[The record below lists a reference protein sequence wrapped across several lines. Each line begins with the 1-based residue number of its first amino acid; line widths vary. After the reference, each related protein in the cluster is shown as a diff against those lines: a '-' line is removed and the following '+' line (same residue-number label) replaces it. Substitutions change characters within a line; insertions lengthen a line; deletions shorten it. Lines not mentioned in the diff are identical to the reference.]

1 MTWGPGPK
9 NLITDVPGILVGNS
23 DDCVLKSGV
32 SVLTS
37 LNPMTASY
45 SVMGGAPGTR
55 ETDLLEPDKTVH
67 GINAVVL
74 SGGSAFGLDATN
86 GVADHLRLKGRG
98 FAMGPVKVP
107 IVPTAIIFDL
117 RNGGN
122 KSWSENPYPELGRQ
136 AIENAS
142 ENFCIGSYGAG
153 FGATTGQLKGGLGSA
168 SSVLSNGTIVGALVI
183 VNAMGNI
190 IDPISGKF
198 WAAPFE
204 FEDEYGG
211 YGPPPHA
218 IQGSMLKYSKIN
230 AVKEG
235 ANSTIGI
242 VATNSKIT
250 KAEAKRIATSAHDGF
265 SRAIIPSHLPYDGD
279 LIFAVSTGEQDRVN
293 SNENFAELCHASS
306 VTMSRAIA
314 RAIYHASSD
323 ATDTVKCFKEA
334 YKNI

>member
-1 MTWGPGPK
+1 MTWEPGPK

-23 DDCVLKSGV
+23 EDCVLKSGV

-45 SVMGGAPGTR
+45 SVIGGAPGTR

-86 GVADHLRLKGRG
+86 GVTEHLRLKGRG
-98 FAMGPVKVP
+98 FAMGPVNVP

-117 RNGGN
+117 LNGGN
-122 KSWSENPYPELGRQ
+122 KSWIKNPYPELGRQ
-136 AIENAS
+136 AIKNAS
-142 ENFCIGSYGAG
+142 ENFYIGSYGAG

-168 SSVLSNGTIVGALVI
+168 SSVLSNGTIVGAVVI
-183 VNAMGNI
+183 VNAMGNT

-279 LIFAVSTGEQDRVN
+279 LIFAVSTGEQDEAN
-293 SNENFAELCHASS
+293 SNEQFAELCHASS

>member
-1 MTWGPGPK
+1 MTWEPGPK

-23 DDCVLKSGV
+23 EDCVLKSGV

-45 SVMGGAPGTR
+45 SVIGGAPGTR

-86 GVADHLRLKGRG
+86 GVTEHLRLKGRG
-98 FAMGPVKVP
+98 FAMGPVNVP

-117 RNGGN
+117 LNGGN
-122 KSWSENPYPELGRQ
+122 KSWIKNPYPELGRQ
-136 AIENAS
+136 AIKNAS
-142 ENFCIGSYGAG
+142 ENFYIGSYGAG

-250 KAEAKRIATSAHDGF
+250 KAEAKRIATSSHDGF

-279 LIFAVSTGEQDRVN
+279 LIFAVSTGDQDRVN

-314 RAIYHASSD
+314 RAVYHASSD

>member
-1 MTWGPGPK
+1 
-9 NLITDVPGILVGNS
+9 
-23 DDCVLKSGV
+23 
-32 SVLTS
+32 
-37 LNPMTASY
+37 
-45 SVMGGAPGTR
+45 
-55 ETDLLEPDKTVH
+55 
-67 GINAVVL
+67 
-74 SGGSAFGLDATN
+74 
-86 GVADHLRLKGRG
+86 
-98 FAMGPVKVP
+98 MGPVNVP

-117 RNGGN
+117 LNGGN
-122 KSWSENPYPELGRQ
+122 KSWSKNPYPELGRQ
-136 AIENAS
+136 AIKNAS
-142 ENFCIGSYGAG
+142 ENFYIGSYGAG

-279 LIFAVSTGEQDRVN
+279 LIFAVSTGEQDKAN
-293 SNENFAELCHASS
+293 SNEQFAELCHASS

>member
-1 MTWGPGPK
+1 MTLKPGSK
-9 NLITDVPGILVGNS
+9 NLITDVPGLNVGNAE
-23 DDCVLKSGV
+23 DHILKSGV

-37 LNPMTASY
+37 SNPMTASY
-45 SVMGGAPGTR
+45 CVMGGAPGTR

-67 GINAVVL
+67 GIDAIVL

-86 GVADHLRLKGRG
+86 GVVEYLREKGKG
-98 FAMGPVKVP
+98 FAMGPINVP
-107 IVPTAIIFDL
+107 IAPTAIIFDL

-122 KSWSENPYPELGRQ
+122 KNWDKNPYPKLGRK

-142 ENFCIGSYGAG
+142 ENFHLGSSGAG

-168 SSVLSNGTIVGALVI
+168 STILSNGTIVGALVV
-183 VNAMGNI
+183 VNAMGNVV
-190 IDPISGKF
+190 DPVSGKF

-204 FEDEYGG
+204 FEVEFGG
-211 YGPPPHA
+211 YGPPVNAFP
-218 IQGSMLKYSKIN
+218 GSILKYSKLNSI
-230 AVKEG
+230 KEG

-242 VATNSKIT
+242 IATNARIT

-279 LIFAVSTGEQDRVN
+279 LIFSVSTGEIETAH
-293 SNENFAELCHASS
+293 SNEDFAELCHLSS

-314 RAIYHASSD
+314 RAIYNASSNASD
-323 ATDTVKCFKEA
+323 DVSCFKDK
-334 YKNI
+334 YRKI